1 MAYNEADSGR
11 RKAWLLIAEK
21 HKREAEARRHGPF
34 TQNPEPP
41 GDPNDWRAVVDDEQA
56 FAAAGLCE
64 LWRMDL
70 EDGTAFYRFIDFP
83 PDFNFSGM
91 WWRLAS

>member
-1 MAYNEADSGR
+1 MAYNEAHSAQ
-11 RKAWLLIAEK
+11 RKAWQLIGEK
-21 HKREAEARRHGPF
+21 HERERKERLHGPF

-41 GDPNDWRAVVDDEQA
+41 GDPTDWRAVVDDEQA

-70 EDGTAFYRFIDFP
+70 EDGTAFYRCSDFP
-83 PDFNFSGM
+83 PDFNWTGM
-91 WWRLAS
+91 LWRKAS